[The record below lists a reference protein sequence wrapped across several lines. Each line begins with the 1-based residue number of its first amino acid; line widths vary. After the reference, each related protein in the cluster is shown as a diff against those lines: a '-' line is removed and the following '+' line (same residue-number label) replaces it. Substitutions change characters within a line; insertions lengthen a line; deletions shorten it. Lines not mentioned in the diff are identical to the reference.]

1 MDRLT
6 LLLLWC
12 TTVAPLPWLQ
22 RIRDTVDSLALWAV
36 GLEPDWLTVLAVTM
50 MMICLID

>member
-12 TTVAPLPWLQ
+12 TTVAPLPWL

-36 GLEPDWLTVLAVTM
+36 GLEPDWLTVFAVTM
-50 MMICLID
+50 MI